1 VNNITEHFDARARLR
16 RFLGNGKCPAHA
28 EAKPPGFGHIYFHR
42 TTSCMGIRN
51 CCSNELAPSCPHF
64 YMPDHLKQVKIFI
77 DKHAQ

>member
-51 CCSNELAPSCPHF
+51 CCSNELAIMPAFLHAGSSKASQNF
-64 YMPDHLKQVKIFI
+64 Y
-77 DKHAQ
+77 